1 MRRHS
6 SAAAPRSTAAGVNR
20 NGICRTLYRLPATG
34 TACTSP
40 LVVRCTPRL
49 VTVFSS
55 QYGCPG
61 PANDPRPLTTY
72 CGR

>member
-1 MRRHS
+1 MELGVIGVNPPPLKRR
-6 SAAAPRSTAAGVNR
+6 NR

-34 TACTSP
+34 TACTSA

-61 PANDPRPLTTY
+61 PANDPKPLTTY